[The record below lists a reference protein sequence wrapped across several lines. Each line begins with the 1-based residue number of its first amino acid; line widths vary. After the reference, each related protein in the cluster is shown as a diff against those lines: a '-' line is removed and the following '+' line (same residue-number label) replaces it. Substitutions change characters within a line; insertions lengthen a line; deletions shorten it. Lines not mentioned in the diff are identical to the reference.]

1 MLHGENM
8 LCRRLYAG
16 HWKKKR
22 LDFYNDWLDFY
33 NIELDFYNVWL
44 DFYNTG

>member
-16 HWKKKR
+16 HWKK
-22 LDFYNDWLDFY
+22 N
-33 NIELDFYNVWL
+33 
-44 DFYNTG
+44 G